1 MAPPA
6 PAGPAT
12 ISMLFPLFDAPSR
25 LSRTILRVLTFV

>member
-12 ISMLFPLFDAPSR
+12 ISMFLPLFDAPSR